1 MPQGLPYKLRYA
13 FLLQVT
19 MASIVIVAG
28 TFAAVS
34 ASKYLLSSQEL
45 QEEATYYWQHRALD
59 PHLPPPDS
67 AILHGY
73 AVSAANSPRTDA
85 PQGAIKPTAL
95 PVGLRNLSSGLH
107 DLPDL
112 LVLVQKRDGVVLYL
126 TYPQA
131 QLNRISFSLAVIPM
145 LLALLAI
152 GASSWFTY
160 RVTRRML
167 APVHWLAGVV
177 RRWDPRDPDIAALEP
192 DKLPP
197 QSGSE
202 TRELA
207 GALQRMGERMRAF
220 VYRERDFTRD
230 ASHEL
235 RTPLTVIRVA
245 SDMLQDDP
253 DLSQRAHRW
262 LNRIQGAGRD
272 MEAVIDAFLLLA
284 RENEVEPQREDF
296 DVRTVVDEEIEKAR
310 PLLVGK
316 PVEMLVIG
324 DATPRLHAL
333 PRVLG
338 LMLGNLLANACTY
351 TERGLI
357 EIGIYKDQLTI
368 SDSGI
373 GMSAETLDKAFDP
386 FFRGNPSNPSGRGMG
401 LSIVRQLGE
410 RFGWPVTL
418 ESKFGVGTKA
428 TIRFN
433 TGLGQEVDL
442 NPHRRAG
449 DPASTTS

>member
-19 MASIVIVAG
+19 MASIVILAG

-34 ASKYLLSSQEL
+34 SSKYLLSSQEL
-45 QEEATYYWQHRALD
+45 QDEATYYWEQRALD
-59 PHLPPPDS
+59 PHRAPPDT

-73 AVSAANSPRTDA
+73 AVTAAKSPLTDLSL
-85 PQGAIKPTAL
+85 GAIEPAL
-95 PVGLRNLSSGLH
+95 PAALRNLSPGLH
-107 DLPDL
+107 DLPDF

-131 QLNRISFSLAVIPM
+131 QLNRISFSLVAIPM

-152 GASSWFTY
+152 AASSWFTY
-160 RVTRRML
+160 RITRQMM
-167 APVHWLAGVV
+167 APLHWLAGVV

-245 SDMLQDDP
+245 SDMLQEDP
-253 DLSQRAHRW
+253 DMSERALRW
-262 LNRIQGAGRD
+262 LDRIQGAGRD

-296 DVRTVVDEEIEKAR
+296 DVRTVVDEEIEKVR
-310 PLLVGK
+310 PLLAGK
-316 PVEMLVIG
+316 PVELRVIG
-324 DATPRLHAL
+324 NTTLRLHAL

-338 LMLGNLLANACTY
+338 VMLGNLLANACTY

-357 EIGIYKDQLTI
+357 EIAISSDKLTV

-373 GMSAETLDKAFDP
+373 GMSVETLGKAFDP
-386 FFRGNPSNPSGRGMG
+386 FFRGDQSNPTGRGMG
-401 LSIVRQLGE
+401 LSIAHQLGE
-410 RFGWPVTL
+410 RFGWPVAL
-418 ESKFGVGTKA
+418 ESELGVGTKA

-433 TGLGQEVDL
+433 PILGPEQGL

-449 DPASTTS
+449 DPASTAG

>member
-1 MPQGLPYKLRYA
+1 MQQGLPYKLRYA

-19 MASIVIVAG
+19 MASIVIVTG

-34 ASKYLLSSQEL
+34 SSKYLLSSRAL
-45 QEEATYYWQHRALD
+45 KEEGTYYWQQRALD
-59 PHLPPPDS
+59 PHRPPPDS

-73 AVSAANSPRTDA
+73 AVATANSPLTDV

-95 PVGLRNLSSGLH
+95 PVVLRNLSPGLH

-131 QLNRISFSLAVIPM
+131 QLNRISLSLVAIPM

-177 RRWDPRDPDIAALEP
+177 RHWDPRDPDIVALEP

-197 QSGSE
+197 ESGSE

-220 VYRERDFTRD
+220 VYRERDFTRN

-253 DLSQRAHRW
+253 DLSQRALRW
-262 LNRIQGAGRD
+262 LNRIQGSGRD

-284 RENEVEPQREDF
+284 RESDVEPQREDF

-310 PLLVGK
+310 PLIAGK
-316 PVEMLVIG
+316 PVDLLVTG
-324 DATPRLHAL
+324 DITLRLHAL

-338 LMLGNLLANACTY
+338 VMLGNLLANACTY
-351 TERGLI
+351 TDRGLI
-357 EIGIYKDQLTI
+357 EIGISSDQLTVT
-368 SDSGI
+368 DSGI
-373 GMSAETLDKAFDP
+373 GMSVETLEKAFDP
-386 FFRGNPSNPSGRGMG
+386 FFRGNPSNHFGRGMG

-418 ESKFGVGTKA
+418 ESEFAVGTKA
-428 TIRFN
+428 TIRFKP
-433 TGLGQEVDL
+433 GLSQV
-442 NPHRRAG
+442 
-449 DPASTTS
+449 